1 MKWPALLV
9 AALLVSTP
17 ASAEPRTTLIAMD
30 PAGGS
35 DSVISADGKF
45 ILTSSRRSGVSAI
58 WMYSIADRTWSQVT
72 DGQGGDREPAWS
84 PDSRRAVFVSG
95 RDGQTDLWIVD
106 IATRAIRRL
115 TNDAV
120 EEEYPAW
127 SPDGRLIV
135 FTGGPWKNRN
145 FFVVDPD
152 SGPPRAVLHD
162 SGNVGACSFGG
173 DSARLICHSYD
184 SELGNLIEID
194 ITSGNFRR
202 LTRVDRWYYK
212 PTQSPDG
219 RWIAV
224 TDIGD
229 DGERIRFL
237 PHIAPATDVMP
248 APILSGRWPM
258 FLAGDDRLFYHRQ
271 IDNGVELQLFDR
283 ISGTTEAIP
292 VGAWMPGR
300 GSLSPDHRL
309 IGYCAVDAAG
319 RSRIFVHDRDA
330 GTRQLIELGAD
341 ACFPAWSPDGR
352 LLALTIKQGE
362 RWEVGLVDRDGSN
375 LRILTSP
382 DSRYHFLNG
391 PLSWKLDGR
400 QVAFAAVTKPYES
413 NIFLVNVA
421 SRRID
426 HVSQGAWY
434 DEGPSFSAD
443 GESIAFMSTRGGN
456 WTWGLFSL
464 KLSDGAISTML
475 APELVERRFPV
486 RHGADL
492 YWLESNVCLNTTMLA
507 VRHGSQPPQMHAE
520 FSGLK
525 WFEISADGRYLL
537 TTTSSRRTEFW
548 MLDLAT
554 AF

>member
-1 MKWPALLV
+1 MKWLALAV
-9 AALLVSTP
+9 AALLAP
-17 ASAEPRTTLIAMD
+17 APAAAEARPTLIAMD
-30 PAGGS
+30 PAGGG
-35 DSVISADGKF
+35 DSAISADGKF
-45 ILTSSRRSGVSAI
+45 ILTSSRRNGVTAL
-58 WMYSIADRTWSQVT
+58 WMYTIADRTWSRLT

-95 RDGQTDLWIVD
+95 RGGQTDLWILD
-106 IATRAIRRL
+106 IATRTITRL

-135 FTGGPWKNRN
+135 FTGGPWKDRN
-145 FFVVDPD
+145 FFVVDPEGG
-152 SGPPRAVLHD
+152 SPRAVLRD
-162 SGNVGACSFGG
+162 SGNVGACSFGDRG
-173 DSARLICHSYD
+173 SRLVCHSYD

-194 ITSGNFRR
+194 IASGDFRR

-212 PTQSPDG
+212 PTVSPDG

-237 PHIAPATDVMP
+237 PHIASATDVMP
-248 APILSGRWPM
+248 TPILPGRWPM

-271 IDNGVELQLFDR
+271 IDNGVELQLVDR
-283 ISGTTEAIP
+283 ASNTTETIA
-292 VGAWMPGR
+292 VGNWIPGR

-309 IGYCAVDAAG
+309 IAYCAVDSAG
-319 RSRIFVHDRDA
+319 RSRIFVHDRDTR
-330 GTRQLIELGAD
+330 TRQPLELAAD
-341 ACFPAWSPDGR
+341 ACFPAWSPDGSQ
-352 LLALTIKQGE
+352 LAVTVKQGE
-362 RWEVGLVDRDGSN
+362 RWEIGLVDRDGSN

-382 DSRYHFLNG
+382 GGKYHFLNG
-391 PLSWKLDGR
+391 PLSWKPDGR
-400 QVAFAAVTKPYES
+400 QIAFTGVTKPYES
-413 NIFLVNVA
+413 NIFVVDVA

-426 HVSQGAWY
+426 HVSHGPWY
-434 DEGPSFSAD
+434 DEGPSFQAD
-443 GESIAFMSTRGGN
+443 GDQISFMSTRGGN

-464 KLSDGAISTML
+464 RLSEGTISTL
-475 APELVERRFPV
+475 LDPELIERRFPV
-486 RHGADL
+486 RVGDDL

-507 VRHGSQPPQMHAE
+507 ARHGSEPPQTRPE

-525 WFEISADGRYLL
+525 WFEISADGRYVLM
-537 TTTSSRRTEFW
+537 TTRSHRTEYW